1 MTDAPYIYPAHA
13 GINPGLPDCL
23 DMVDDLPR
31 TRGDKPEPFLITGT
45 LASSTPRMRG
55 WFIICFFPFTC
66 YTEYVHIEMKEEKT
80 MSPSEASATKIPATS
95 IDRH

>member
-31 TRGDKPEPFLITGT
+31 TRGDKPKT
-45 LASSTPRMRG
+45 LYQFTIDAASTPYARG
-55 WFIICFFPFTC
+55 
-66 YTEYVHIEMKEEKT
+66 
-80 MSPSEASATKIPATS
+80 
-95 IDRH
+95 

>member
-31 TRGDKPEPFLITGT
+31 TRGDKPGAE
-45 LASSTPRMRG
+45 LAVEVAKASTSHTRG
-55 WFIICFFPFTC
+55 
-66 YTEYVHIEMKEEKT
+66 
-80 MSPSEASATKIPATS
+80 
-95 IDRH
+95 